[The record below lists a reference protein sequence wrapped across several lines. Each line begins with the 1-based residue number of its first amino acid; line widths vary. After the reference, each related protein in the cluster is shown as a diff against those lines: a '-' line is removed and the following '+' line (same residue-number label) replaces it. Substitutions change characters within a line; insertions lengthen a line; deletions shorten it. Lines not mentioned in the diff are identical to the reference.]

1 MRSDYGA
8 IRALQQMRRHASPGI
23 DSSVRHRSLERGAQ
37 ATTLLS
43 DLLGL
48 LPSGQQMAVIL
59 GAVYSKRLENE
70 GMTPEVRKLRDA
82 AHQIERTLNACRA
95 YSLSKDT
102 SSVEEAVGVANAIVS
117 AHPEVPMAV
126 TPGDHI
132 STNYLGAMIAATYGN
147 GSRWELNLRRSHPEY
162 EEMEEGV
169 WLLEG
174 GGFMATGAI
183 PCIEVNFGDVLPANI
198 REIVAAQVMALH
210 RNSSAHLRLIHA
222 AAR

>member
-1 MRSDYGA
+1 MRSDFGA
-8 IRALQQMRRHASPGI
+8 IRALQQMRRHANPAI

-59 GAVYSKRLENE
+59 GAVYSKRLEIE
-70 GMTPEVRKLRDA
+70 GMTPEVMKLRDA
-82 AHQIERTLNACRA
+82 ARQIERSLNACRA

-102 SSVEEAVGVANAIVS
+102 SSVEEAGGVARAIVR
-117 AHPEVPMAV
+117 AHPDVPMGV

-132 STNYLGAMIAATYGN
+132 SSNYLGSMIAATYGN

-162 EEMEEGV
+162 EDMREGV

-174 GGFMATGAI
+174 GGFMASGAT
-183 PCIEVNFGDVLPANI
+183 PCVEIHFGDVLPANI
-198 REIVAAQVMALH
+198 REIVSAQVMALH
-210 RNSSAHLRLIHA
+210 RSSSAHLRLIQA

>member
-1 MRSDYGA
+1 M
-8 IRALQQMRRHASPGI
+8 
-23 DSSVRHRSLERGAQ
+23 ERGAQ

-48 LPSGQQMAVIL
+48 LPSGHQMAVIF
-59 GAVYSKRLENE
+59 GAMYSKRLATE
-70 GMTPEVRKLRDA
+70 GLTPDVLKLRDA
-82 AHQIERTLNACRA
+82 ARQIERALNACRS

-102 SSVEEAVGVANAIVS
+102 SSVEDAVRVARTIVS

-174 GGFMATGAI
+174 GGFMASGAI
-183 PCIEVNFGDVLPANI
+183 PCIEIHMGDTLPANI
-198 REIVAAQVMALH
+198 SEIVAAQVMALH
-210 RNSSAHLRLIHA
+210 RSSSAHLRLIQS